1 MSNTKEGEDN
11 AYFMVLIFSGSS
23 CLKKII
29 KMKNV
34 EFITFIL

>member
-11 AYFMVLIFSGSS
+11 ASFMVLIFSGFS
-23 CLKKII
+23 CLKQFI

-34 EFITFIL
+34 EFITFIS